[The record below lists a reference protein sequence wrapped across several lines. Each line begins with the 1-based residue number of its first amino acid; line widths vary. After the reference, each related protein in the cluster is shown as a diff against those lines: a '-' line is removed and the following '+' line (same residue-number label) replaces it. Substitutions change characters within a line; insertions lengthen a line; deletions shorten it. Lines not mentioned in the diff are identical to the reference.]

1 MRHEQHYEPGWYKD
15 AIIYQLH
22 VKAFFDSNDDGIGD
36 FVGLT
41 SRLDYLQVLGV
52 DTIWLLPFYP
62 SPLKDDGY
70 DIADY
75 RGVHPSYGTMRDFRA
90 FVREA
95 HERDIRVVTELVIN
109 HTSDQ
114 HPWFQRARR
123 AKPGSVYH
131 NYYVWSDDD
140 RKYAG
145 TRIIF
150 TDTEISNWTFDP
162 IAKRY
167 YWHRFFSH
175 QPDLNFDNPRVFDE
189 IVNVMRFWF
198 DTGIDGM
205 RLDAIPYLCEREGT
219 SNENLPETHAVIKRL
234 RAVLDREY
242 PDRFFLAEANQWPED
257 VRAYFGDGDECH
269 MAFHFPLM
277 PRMFMSIASRDRY
290 PIYDIMRQTPAIPE
304 NCQWAIF
311 LRNHDEM
318 TLEMVTDRER
328 AFMYSVYASDL
339 RARVNVG
346 IRRRLAPLMEND
358 RRKIELMTSLLFS
371 MPGTPIVYYGDEL
384 GMGDNIFLGDRDGVR
399 TPMQWSLDRNGG
411 FSRADAQRL
420 YLPIIQDPVYGYF
433 SVNAEAQQRSPSS
446 LLNWMKRV
454 IAVRKAHRVFGRGTL
469 TFLYP
474 ENRKVLAYLREFEGE
489 VVLCVVNLA
498 DVSQAVEL
506 DLGRFVGRVPIEML
520 GWSEFPKVSN
530 APYVLTLP
538 AHSFFW
544 FSLAEAEVPAIEAP
558 AVMLPEYFTVVLRYG
573 HASML
578 REPGRATLER
588 DVFPRYLPT
597 RRWFAAKNVTIL
609 STRLVDVSALTEDSE
624 PPLLLLT
631 EVQYSDGKS
640 ERYLLTPG
648 LAFERAGDYPPVV
661 VGSAFARCRRG
672 PREGLIYDASMDDK
686 FWTVL
691 ADSMRANERVQGQ
704 NGTLFAQGETAF
716 GDLAIDPA
724 GGIRRLQGEQSNTS
738 AIVGD
743 KIMLKIY
750 RRLHAGIHPEIEMSG
765 YLARA
770 GYKNTPKLLGSAEY
784 VDDET
789 SVSTAVAIAHEY
801 VLNQGDGWSMS
812 MTFLKRFLTERHEE
826 GDINPLDVYDRYAS
840 MLARRLAEMHAVLA
854 APTEDPAFKP
864 EPVER
869 DEILAW
875 AQEIRAN
882 ATAAL
887 DLLARIDVP
896 ANSMEPGRA
905 LLAQRDALLARI
917 DEAARRAK
925 PTVKTRIH
933 GDFHLGQVL
942 VVVDDVLIVDLE
954 GEVQV
959 PFEQRR
965 RKHPQLRDVAGAVR
979 SFDYAA
985 VASLSDV
992 GPERA
997 DDIDRMTQ
1005 EITSWKERAVK
1016 AFLSEYEAAAGSIDF
1031 DLLALFLIAKAAYE
1045 LDYEIKNRPLWM
1057 HIPIRG
1063 LLEMLEPE
1071 VAAP

>member
-1 MRHEQHYEPGWYKD
+1 MKHAQQYEPGWYKD

-36 FVGLT
+36 FPGLT
-41 SRLDYLQVLGV
+41 ARLDYLQSLGV

-75 RGVHPSYGTMRDFRA
+75 RGVHPNYGTMRDFRT

-95 HERDIRVVTELVIN
+95 HERGLHVVTELVIN

-123 AKPGSVYH
+123 AKRDSVYH

-140 RKYAG
+140 RKYTG

-162 IAKRY
+162 VAKRY

-219 SNENLPETHAVIKRL
+219 NNENLPETHAIIKRL
-234 RAVLDREY
+234 RAILDREY
-242 PDRFFLAEANQWPED
+242 PGRFFLAEANQWPED
-257 VRAYFGDGDECH
+257 VRTYFGDGDECH

-371 MPGTPIVYYGDEL
+371 MPGTPIVYYGDEI

-420 YLPIIQDPVYGYF
+420 YLPIIQDPIYGYF
-433 SVNAEAQQRSPSS
+433 SVNVEAQQRSPSS
-446 LLNWMKRV
+446 LLNWIKRV
-454 IAVRKAHRVFGRGTL
+454 IAVRKAHKVFGRGTL

-474 ENRKVLAYLREFEGE
+474 ENRKVLAYLREYEGE
-489 VVLCVVNLA
+489 TVLCVVNLA

-506 DLGRFVGRVPIEML
+506 DLSRFAGRVPIEML
-520 GWSEFPKVSN
+520 GWSEFPKVTS

-544 FSLAEAEVPAIEAP
+544 FSLAEAAVPVTEAP
-558 AVMLPEYFTVVLRYG
+558 PAMLPEYFTVVLRYG

-588 DVFPRYLPT
+588 DVIPRYLPG
-597 RRWFAAKNVTIL
+597 RRWFAAKNVTIA
-609 STRLVDVSALTEDSE
+609 STHLVDVCALGNEPE

-631 EVQYSDGKS
+631 EVQYTDGKS
-640 ERYLLTPG
+640 ERYMLTPG
-648 LAFERAGDYPPVV
+648 VAFERGGDYPPVV
-661 VGSAFARCRRG
+661 VGNAFARCRRG
-672 PREGLIYDASMDDK
+672 PREGLIYDVSMEDR
-686 FWTVL
+686 FWIAL
-691 ADSMRANERVQGQ
+691 ADVMHSSERIQGQ
-704 NGTLFAQGETAF
+704 NGKLFAEGSQAF
-716 GDLAIDPA
+716 HDLSLDPT
-724 GGIRRLQGEQSNTS
+724 GGIRRLQAEQSNTS
-738 AIVGD
+738 AIIGD
-743 KIMLKIY
+743 KIIMKIY
-750 RRLHAGIHPEIEMSG
+750 RRLQQGVHPEIEMSG
-765 YLARA
+765 HLTRA
-770 GYKNTPKLLGSAEY
+770 GYKNTPKLLGTAAY

-789 SVSTAVAIAHEY
+789 KVSTAVAIAHEY
-801 VLNQGDGWSMS
+801 VLSQGDGWSMS
-812 MTFLKRFLTERHEE
+812 LTFLKRFLTERHEP
-826 GDINPLDVYDRYAS
+826 GDIDPLDVYDRYARI
-840 MLARRLAEMHAVLA
+840 LARRLAEMHGVLA
-854 APTEDPAFKP
+854 APSEDPAFAP
-864 EPVER
+864 EPAGRE
-869 DEILAW
+869 EIRAL

-882 ATAAL
+882 ANASL
-887 DLLARIDVP
+887 DLLSRIEVP
-896 ANSMEPGRA
+896 ASISQAAGA
-905 LLAQRDALLARI
+905 LLASRQELLSRI
-917 DEAARRAK
+917 DRAAESAQ
-925 PTVKTRIH
+925 PTIKTRIH

-959 PFEQRR
+959 PFGQRR

-979 SFDYAA
+979 SFDYAG
-985 VASLSDV
+985 VAALSDV

-997 DDIDRMTQ
+997 DEIERMTQ
-1005 EITSWKERAVK
+1005 EVSRWKERALR
-1016 AFLSEYEAAAGSIDF
+1016 AFLSEYESVAGGIDPQ
-1031 DLLALFLIAKAAYE
+1031 LLALFLIGKAVYE
-1045 LDYEIKNRPLWM
+1045 LDYEVKNRPAWM
-1057 HIPIRG
+1057 DIPIRG
-1063 LLEMLEPE
+1063 LLGMLQPE
-1071 VAAP
+1071 VAVP